1 MSAIPPVA
9 IGLPVFNGERFLA
22 RTIESILVQDYGD
35 FELVISDNGST
46 DATPEIA
53 RGFAARDGR
62 VTYLRHEVN
71 RGAAWNYDHLV
82 AVTSAPL
89 FKWAAHD
96 DEIRPAW
103 LGRCVAALE
112 GAPDAALAYTRRV
125 KIDADGNTIKVGRSR
140 PKSFLSSTAAPSE
153 RFRDVL
159 VKTTSCIECF
169 GVIRRAALIRTRLIQ
184 PFSAADRVLLAELAL
199 LGHFVEVP
207 DELFLHREHED
218 RSIRRHGSAAASAVW
233 FSPQRGSRAT
243 LPTWR
248 LGWEYGRAV
257 RRAHLSGPERR
268 QAYRGVAGWVVQRR
282 RLLADNVVDAMRTHA
297 RRLRQPARV

>member
-1 MSAIPPVA
+1 VSPSVS

-22 RTIESILVQDYGD
+22 RAIESILAQDYGD
-35 FELVISDNGST
+35 FELVVSDNGST
-46 DATPEIA
+46 DATAEIA

-71 RGAAWNYDHLV
+71 RGAAWNYNHLV

-96 DEIRPAW
+96 DELRPAW
-103 LGRCVAALE
+103 LDRCVAALD
-112 GAPDAALAYTRRV
+112 GMPGAALAYTRRV
-125 KIDADGNTIKVGRSR
+125 KIDADGNVIKVSRPR
-140 PKSFLSSTAAPSE
+140 PKSFISAAASPSE

-159 VKTTSCIECF
+159 VKTTSCIETF
-169 GVIRRAALIRTRLIQ
+169 GVIRRAALTSTRLIQ

-218 RSIRRHGSAAASAVW
+218 RSIRRHGSPAASAMW
-233 FSPQRGSRAT
+233 YSPQRGTRST

-248 LGWEYGRAV
+248 LGWEYGQAV
-257 RRAHLSGPERR
+257 RRAHLPAPERR
-268 QAYRGVAGWVVQRR
+268 RAYQGVAGWVVQRR
-282 RLLADNVVDAMRTHA
+282 RLLADNVVDAMRTQA
-297 RRLRQPARV
+297 RQWRQPARA